1 MYSVYSGKTSHA
13 ISCSPVIRSNI
24 KSDSFRFQDPEDG
37 SRLGA
42 ISQGQTRQEVRRGSH
57 LSLGYQMD
65 ELRDQKD
72 LTSVQ
77 CKMTWDRLAM
87 YVDRNV

>member
-13 ISCSPVIRSNI
+13 ISCSPVIRSDM
-24 KSDSFRFQDPEDG
+24 KSDYFRFQDPEDG

-42 ISQGQTRQEVRRGSH
+42 ISQGLLQEDQCGSH

-77 CKMTWDRLAM
+77 CMMTWDRLAM